1 MKLAVLGPGAL
12 GCLLA
17 ALFREAGVE
26 VSLVDY
32 RPDRVARLRLR
43 GIQIHSLEG
52 GHRVIEV
59 PIGLASEVGPCD
71 LTIEIGRAHV

>member
-12 GCLLA
+12 GCLLS
-17 ALFREAGVE
+17 ALFREAGAD

-43 GIQIHSLEG
+43 GIQVH
-52 GHRVIEV
+52 
-59 PIGLASEVGPCD
+59 GPSRCPSAWRRRWA
-71 LTIEIGRAHV
+71 RAI